1 MRVWAKTA
9 PVRRS
14 LMIHHSDLM
23 INQNTKLGLQIM
35 GGTVVGERSEIV
47 NTWIIKIWMR
57 ASFSIVYLFC
67 CADVLWVQK
76 VRSDQDIDQHIAV
89 VFTFAWNIWRWA
101 MVVGHRYKSI
111 FVCFVEQTCCFSK
124 QQWWKAAAAVISIS
138 CKNGRSRPWAF
149 WEEELAVRQGLD
161 IDHQYND
168 YV

>member
-1 MRVWAKTA
+1 
-9 PVRRS
+9 
-14 LMIHHSDLM
+14 MIHHSDLM

-47 NTWIIKIWMR
+47 NTWIIKIWMW
-57 ASFSIVYLFC
+57 AKLFHC
-67 CADVLWVQK
+67 LFILLRWCLVSAK
-76 VRSDQDIDQHIAV
+76 VRSEYLKDIDQHIAV

-101 MVVGHRYKSI
+101 MVIGHKYISI
-111 FVCFVEQTCCFSK
+111 LVCFVEQTCCFSK

-149 WEEELAVRQGLD
+149 WEEELAVRQGLG
-161 IDHQYND
+161 IDHQDND